1 MIVDCAQ
8 KHTHMSEPGSPI
20 KLGTQSQHS
29 SEQQRLEDL
38 KVPEILISAH
48 ISDEGTHKGGGSV
61 KGGARA
67 ASVRQSRRS
76 NASSTKNKKKLTK
89 KFSSFQATP
98 LNPQSRQHAMG
109 MTQAVV
115 KKIGDDISQA

>member
-1 MIVDCAQ
+1 M
-8 KHTHMSEPGSPI
+8 
-20 KLGTQSQHS
+20 
-29 SEQQRLEDL
+29 QRLEDL

-48 ISDEGTHKGGGSV
+48 ISDEGTHKGGSI
-61 KGGARA
+61 KGGRA

-76 NASSTKNKKKLTK
+76 NASSTKNKKKKLTK

-98 LNPQSRQHAMG
+98 LNPLSRQHAMG

-115 KKIGDDISQA
+115 KKQGDDISQA